1 MKGRKGKEM
10 RHKRT
15 RSIKVELTSLLDVVM
30 ILIFG
35 VMIKNAQL
43 VEAGNQE
50 VSELQKE
57 NAVMQEKLAEYD
69 GIAEELANAL
79 GKLEEGD
86 LETILEQLHNAE
98 NEINTYEYMNSIVV
112 VYNIGLENRYN
123 NTARC
128 LMYGNASEE
137 NYKTHN
143 VKRNASDE
151 WDYAINSLKIDLRE
165 FIEKELTENEEDK
178 SIYLVFSLDETKV
191 YSNDYDDVVKV
202 LTDYE
207 TKYEGRIR
215 YKINTLEGE

>member
-1 MKGRKGKEM
+1 M

-123 NTARC
+123 NP
-128 LMYGNASEE
+128 
-137 NYKTHN
+137 
-143 VKRNASDE
+143 
-151 WDYAINSLKIDLRE
+151 
-165 FIEKELTENEEDK
+165 
-178 SIYLVFSLDETKV
+178 KV
-191 YSNDYDDVVKV
+191 G
-202 LTDYE
+202 L
-207 TKYEGRIR
+207 
-215 YKINTLEGE
+215 